1 MRPCTNRDFPSHDY
15 AGRQAVVVPCEMCGH
30 TSQLHPGQDNP
41 GLDACLVCQL
51 LLLFPP
57 RQDPA
62 APITPAGR
70 RPYLAH
76 IAIAADGT
84 RMRAYVD
91 DEPAAV
97 DAAQR
102 VGGVVV
108 SLPVSTDCRE
118 NTPTDQ

>member
-1 MRPCTNRDFPSHDY
+1 MKPCTNKTFPSHDY

-30 TSQLHPGQDNP
+30 TSQLHPGRDNP
-41 GLDACLVCQL
+41 GLDACLACQLQL
-51 LLLFPP
+51 LLPS

-62 APITPAGR
+62 PLTPAGAK
-70 RPYLAH
+70 PYLAH
-76 IAIAADGT
+76 IAVAADGT

-97 DAAQR
+97 DAARR

-118 NTPTDQ
+118 IPPTGQ